1 MWQVNVRRGRGWLV
15 LVLAAS
21 SFIVV
26 PGASAS
32 TTFFGVLRDAAVQVD
47 RLAPRIDLVPGRFS
61 AVQIVDTTAL
71 WTPTVR
77 RLFATGVVRAV
88 VDPRTG
94 AIDLAVSDQASWLD
108 RVIIA
113 GFVRSSPVA
122 VRPVER
128 PGRLTGPW
136 VTTRSPV
143 SRAELERIWER
154 LRETA

>member
-1 MWQVNVRRGRGWLV
+1 M
-15 LVLAAS
+15 LVLALVTS
-21 SFIVV
+21 WLVFV

-32 TTFFGVLRDAAVQVD
+32 TTFFGVLRDAAMKVD
-47 RLAPRIDLVPGRFS
+47 RLAPRLDLVPGRFT
-61 AVQIVDTTAL
+61 AVQVVDTTAL

-77 RLFATGVVRAV
+77 RLFETGVVRAV

-94 AIDLAVSDQASWLD
+94 AIELAVSDQASWLD
-108 RVIIA
+108 RVIVD

-128 PGRLTGPW
+128 PGKLSGPW
-136 VTTRSPV
+136 VTARSPV